1 MSRYFVR
8 RSIQSVFLLLA
19 ISIISFA
26 LIHLAPGG
34 PVQFF
39 EDPRSTPERVK
50 RLEQS
55 LGLDK
60 PLPVQ
65 YVTWLWGIVQGDFG
79 RSYISK
85 RPVMSMIAERL
96 PATITLSGLA
106 LLLSL
111 AIGIPL
117 GVFAA
122 LRRGKVADHLIRVGT
137 VAGSAIPHWWLG
149 MILIITFSLT
159 IPIFPSGGMYTIGN
173 GSLPDRIWHLILP
186 VTISA
191 LGGFLAMTQF
201 LRSEVL
207 DVLRADFVT
216 TARAKGLR
224 EQVVMSRHVL
234 KNALIPVIT
243 MMGGALAALISGAVL
258 FEYVFSWPGMGRLAY
273 DAFFKRDYP
282 LLMALVMV
290 SSALV
295 IFGNLLADVAYSAV
309 DPRVKLK

>member
-243 MMGGALAALISGAVL
+243 MMGGALAGLISGAVL